1 VIDGTKVASH
11 GLFYMEGAGG
21 SNVEVADAEAAALRA
36 EDAAALRL
44 EDAAALRLEDA
55 AALRLEDAAALRLED
70 ERHQAVSPWKKREAK
85 RGRVAVP
92 WRQSATATLKTLS
105 AMFEES

>member
-36 EDAAALRL
+36 

>member
-1 VIDGTKVASH
+1 MARVIDGTKVASH

-36 EDAAALRL
+36 